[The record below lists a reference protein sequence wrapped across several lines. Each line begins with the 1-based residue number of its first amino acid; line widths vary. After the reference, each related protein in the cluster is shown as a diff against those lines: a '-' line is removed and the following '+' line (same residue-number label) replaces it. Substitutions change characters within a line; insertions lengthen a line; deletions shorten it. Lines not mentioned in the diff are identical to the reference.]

1 MAIIY
6 DVALPPVIV
15 EFPVISVFA
24 PKSNL
29 PEVNV
34 NALEI
39 DVGLVNVTPLALL
52 IVKLLAAVKAVPVI
66 CEELPL

>member
-1 MAIIY
+1 
-6 DVALPPVIV
+6 
-15 EFPVISVFA
+15 VFA

-39 DVGLVNVTPLALL
+39 VVGLVNVTPLALL